1 MSKKS
6 KVFLSC
12 CLALMIACGFVG
24 CQNMNKALEDSVSE
38 IHETVLYGRAEGFFV
53 EVIGGRIENDYAL
66 DGVKNGMKN
75 FVAVKVRTDGE
86 YSDMSAAFTVNG
98 KTYNETL
105 TGSPFD
111 AGRWTAVTD
120 GELPVETLDVT
131 LTADGESFGVALAK
145 VPSGDVKP
153 LDILK
158 ENFESQLME
167 CYKDG
172 KFDCEI
178 SVRLVKSPDENSDV
192 YYWYVVAYKPDKT
205 FFGLMIDSATGEVLA
220 KKS

>member
-1 MSKKS
+1 M
-6 KVFLSC
+6 
-12 CLALMIACGFVG
+12 
-24 CQNMNKALEDSVSE
+24 
-38 IHETVLYGRAEGFFV
+38 
-53 EVIGGRIENDYAL
+53 
-66 DGVKNGMKN
+66 
-75 FVAVKVRTDGE
+75 
-86 YSDMSAAFTVNG
+86 
-98 KTYNETL
+98 
-105 TGSPFD
+105 
-111 AGRWTAVTD
+111 
-120 GELPVETLDVT
+120 
-131 LTADGESFGVALAK
+131 ALAK
-145 VPSGDVKP
+145 VPSGDVHP

>member
-1 MSKKS
+1 
-6 KVFLSC
+6 
-12 CLALMIACGFVG
+12 MIACGFVG

-86 YSDMSAAFTVNG
+86 YSDMSAVFTVNG

-145 VPSGDVKP
+145 VPSGDVHP

>member
-1 MSKKS
+1 MSKKC
-6 KVFLSC
+6 KVFLIC
-12 CLALMIACGFVG
+12 CMALMLTCGFVG

-38 IHETVLYGRAEGFFV
+38 IHETVLSGRTEGFFV
-53 EVIGGRIENDYAL
+53 EVIGGKIETDYAL
-66 DGVKNGMKN
+66 DGVKNGMTN

-86 YSDMSAAFTVNG
+86 YSDMVASYVLNG
-98 KTYNETL
+98 KTCEKQL
-105 TGSPFD
+105 TASPFD
-111 AGRWTAVTD
+111 SSVWTAVSE

-131 LTADGESFGVALAK
+131 LTADGESLGVALTK
-145 VPSGDVKP
+145 VSGGDVKP

-158 ENFESQLME
+158 ENFEDELMR
-167 CYKDG
+167 CYKNG

-178 SVRLVKSPDENSDV
+178 SVRLVKSPDDADDK
-192 YYWYVVAYKPDKT
+192 YYWYVVAYKPDKN